1 MAIQPTMTR
10 IYATAQ
16 ARYGHIDVTNV
27 KSRVRVSMPRNSF
40 TSATVITTGRKN
52 RKYAIVSMSMRA
64 VMGNNA
70 NKLTN
75 KLKIFTKLFI
85 VSEKVA
91 TKVND

>member
-1 MAIQPTMTR
+1 MPSILDLVLQV
-10 IYATAQ
+10 
-16 ARYGHIDVTNV
+16 IDRENV
-27 KSRVRVSMPRNSF
+27 KS
-40 TSATVITTGRKN
+40 A
-52 RKYAIVSMSMRA
+52 A
-64 VMGNNA
+64 MGNNA